1 MTLTI
6 ILSAITL
13 LLLLVIIALLF
24 SLKSKSNNSNDLRKE
39 ISIMLM
45 QTREELLTNIGAK
58 ISENSNTQQTQI
70 ANLTQLNEQKL
81 ENTRKNMEE
90 KLELIRATVENR
102 LQLMQKDNADKLEKM
117 RVTVDEKLQG
127 TLEQRLG
134 ESFKVVNDR
143 LESVYKGLGEMQSL
157 AQGVGDLKKIFTN
170 VKARGTWGEIELGNI
185 LQEYLTPDQYICSA
199 KTKPNATEFVE
210 FAIKL
215 PGKTDGQ
222 NVLLPVDSK
231 FPVEDYKRLVD
242 AQEAGDV
249 ELITEARKSL
259 ENSIKLFAK
268 DIHDKY
274 IETPYTTDFG
284 IMFLPTESLYCEI
297 VKNTVLIETLTQ
309 KYRVIVSGPNTFVA
323 LLNSLQMGFRTLA
336 IEKRSSEVWKLL
348 GGVKSEFEK
357 FGELLDKTNKK
368 LQEISN
374 TMERASAK
382 TRTIQRKLKN
392 VEALP
397 IGSEDEFYGT
407 DVLDVVASE
416 EDSSDDEEYLLSD
429 NIESNNED

>member
-1 MTLTI
+1 MDLNI
-6 ILSAITL
+6 ILCFAIIA
-13 LLLLVIIALLF
+13 LLLVIIVLII
-24 SLKSKSNNSNDLRKE
+24 SLKKSSNNTDSLRRE
-39 ISIMLM
+39 ISTMLM
-45 QTREELLTNIGAK
+45 QTREELQNNLGSK
-58 ISENSNTQQTQI
+58 ITENSNTQQLQL
-70 ANLTQLNEQKL
+70 ANLTNINEQKL
-81 ENTRKNMEE
+81 ENTRKSTEE
-90 KLELIRATVENR
+90 KLELIRRTVEDR
-102 LQLMQKDNADKLEKM
+102 LLYMQKDNADKLEKM

-185 LQEYLTPDQYICSA
+185 LEEYLTSDQYLRSA

-242 AQEAGDV
+242 AEEIGD
-249 ELITEARKSL
+249 IDTINSARKNL

-284 IMFLPTESLYCEI
+284 IMFLPTESLYCE
-297 VKNTVLIETLTQ
+297 VLKNTALIETLTQ
-309 KYRVIVSGPNTFVA
+309 KYRVVVSGPTTFVA

-357 FGELLDKTNKK
+357 FGDLLDKTNKK

-397 IGSEDEFYGT
+397 VDNEDEFYGT
-407 DVLDVVASE
+407 DLLDALP
-416 EDSSDDEEYLLSD
+416 YPD
-429 NIESNNED
+429 NILEDQEYNVNEE

>member
-1 MTLTI
+1 MNLTT
-6 ILSAITL
+6 ILCGVIL
-13 LLLLVIIALLF
+13 LLLIVIIALLIN
-24 SLKSKSNNSNDLRKE
+24 LKNKNNNSDSLRQE
-39 ISIMLM
+39 ISTMLM
-45 QTREELLTNIGAK
+45 HTREELLNNISTK
-58 ISENSNTQQTQI
+58 ISENGNTQQLQL
-70 ANLTQLNEQKL
+70 ANLTNINEQKL

-90 KLELIRATVENR
+90 KLELIRRTVEDR
-102 LQLMQKDNADKLEKM
+102 LLYMQKDNADKLEKM

-249 ELITEARKSL
+249 AQINDARKSL

-268 DIHDKY
+268 DIHYKY
-274 IETPYTTDFG
+274 IETPFTTDFG
-284 IMFLPTESLYCEI
+284 IMFLPTESLYCEV
-297 VKNTVLIETLTQ
+297 VKNTVLVEVLAQ
-309 KYRVIVSGPNTFVA
+309 KFRVIVSGPNTFVA

-336 IEKRSSEVWKLL
+336 IEKRSSEVWTLL

-357 FGELLDKTNKK
+357 FGDLLDKTNKK

-397 IGSEDEFYGT
+397 VTDEDEFYGK
-407 DVLDVVASE
+407 DLMDALP
-416 EDSSDDEEYLLSD
+416 SSDDTFENENYTINSD
-429 NIESNNED
+429 EDKD

>member
-1 MTLTI
+1 MDLTI
-6 ILSAITL
+6 ILCA
-13 LLLLVIIALLF
+13 VIIALLILVIILLVT
-24 SLKSKSNNSNDLRKE
+24 SKNKSSDNELRRE
-39 ISIMLM
+39 ISTMLM
-45 QTREELLTNIGAK
+45 QTREEIQNNLGTK
-58 ISENSNTQQTQI
+58 IVENGNTQQLQL
-70 ANLTQLNEQKL
+70 ANLTTINEQKL
-81 ENTRKNMEE
+81 ENTRKSTEE
-90 KLELIRATVENR
+90 KLESIRRTVEDR
-102 LQLMQKDNADKLEKM
+102 LIYMQKDNADKLEKM

-134 ESFKVVNDR
+134 ESFKIVNDR
-143 LESVYKGLGEMQSL
+143 LESVYKGLGEMQNL

-185 LQEYLTPDQYICSA
+185 LEEYLTPDQYLKSA
-199 KTKPNATEFVE
+199 KTRPNATEFVE

-242 AQEAGDV
+242 AEEIGD
-249 ELITEARKSL
+249 LDAIADARKSL
-259 ENSIKLFAK
+259 ESSIKLFAK

-284 IMFLPTESLYCEI
+284 IMFLPTESLYCEVI
-297 VKNTVLIETLTQ
+297 KNTVLIETLTQ
-309 KYRVIVSGPNTFVA
+309 KYRVVVSGPNTFVA

-357 FGELLDKTNKK
+357 FGDLLDKTNKK

-374 TMERASAK
+374 TMESASAK

-397 IGSEDEFYGT
+397 IGDEDEFYGT
-407 DVLDVVASE
+407 DLLDEAPLTAISE
-416 EDSSDDEEYLLSD
+416 ENYNVSDDE
-429 NIESNNED
+429 I

>member
-1 MTLTI
+1 MDLNI
-6 ILSAITL
+6 ILCFAIIA
-13 LLLLVIIALLF
+13 LLLVIIVLII
-24 SLKSKSNNSNDLRKE
+24 SLKKSSDNTDSLRRE
-39 ISIMLM
+39 ISTMLM
-45 QTREELLTNIGAK
+45 QTREELQNNLGSK
-58 ISENSNTQQTQI
+58 ITENSNTQQLQL
-70 ANLTQLNEQKL
+70 ANLTNINEQKL
-81 ENTRKNMEE
+81 ENTRKSTEE
-90 KLELIRATVENR
+90 KLELIRRTVEDR
-102 LQLMQKDNADKLEKM
+102 LLYMQKDNADKLEKM

-127 TLEQRLG
+127 TLEQR
-134 ESFKVVNDR
+134 
-143 LESVYKGLGEMQSL
+143 LGEMQSL

-185 LQEYLTPDQYICSA
+185 LEEYLTSDQYLRSA

-242 AQEAGDV
+242 AEEIGD
-249 ELITEARKSL
+249 IDTINSARKNL

-284 IMFLPTESLYCEI
+284 IMFLPTESLYCE
-297 VKNTVLIETLTQ
+297 VLKNTALIETLTQ
-309 KYRVIVSGPNTFVA
+309 KYRVVVSGPTTFVA

-357 FGELLDKTNKK
+357 FGDLLDKTNKK

-397 IGSEDEFYGT
+397 VDNEDEFYGT
-407 DVLDVVASE
+407 DLLDALPSP
-416 EDSSDDEEYLLSD
+416 D
-429 NIESNNED
+429 NILEDQEYNVNEE

>member
-1 MTLTI
+1 MDLTVILCAI
-6 ILSAITL
+6 IL
-13 LLLLVIIALLF
+13 LLLLVIIVLLIN
-24 SLKSKSNNSNDLRKE
+24 LKNKPNNSDELRRE
-39 ISIMLM
+39 FSTMLM
-45 QTREELLTNIGAK
+45 QTREEIQNNLGNK
-58 ISENSNTQQTQI
+58 ITENGNTQQLQL
-70 ANLTQLNEQKL
+70 ANLTNLNEQKL
-81 ENTRKNMEE
+81 ENTRKSTEE
-90 KLELIRATVENR
+90 KLELIRRTVEDR
-102 LQLMQKDNADKLEKM
+102 LLYMQKDNADKLEKM

-134 ESFKVVNDR
+134 ESFKIVNDR
-143 LESVYKGLGEMQSL
+143 LESVYKGLGEMQNL

-185 LQEYLTPDQYICSA
+185 LQEYLTPDQYLCSS
-199 KTKPNATEFVE
+199 KTRPNATEFVE

-231 FPVEDYKRLVD
+231 FPIEDYKRLVD
-242 AQEAGDV
+242 AEESADV
-249 ELITEARKSL
+249 DAINDARKSL

-284 IMFLPTESLYCEI
+284 IMFLPTESLYCEVI
-297 VKNTVLIETLTQ
+297 KNTVLIETLAQ
-309 KYRVIVSGPNTFVA
+309 KYRVVVSGPNTFVA

-357 FGELLDKTNKK
+357 FGDLLDKTNKK

-397 IGSEDEFYGT
+397 IGDEEEFYGS
-407 DVLDVVASE
+407 DLLDSLPSPDNVVDNSDYNVNE
-416 EDSSDDEEYLLSD
+416 EE
-429 NIESNNED
+429 

>member
-1 MTLTI
+1 MDLTT
-6 ILSAITL
+6 ILCGVIL
-13 LLLLVIIALLF
+13 LLLIVIIALLLN
-24 SLKSKSNNSNDLRKE
+24 LKNKNNNSDSLRQE
-39 ISIMLM
+39 ISTMLM
-45 QTREELLTNIGAK
+45 HTREELLNNISTK
-58 ISENSNTQQTQI
+58 ISENGNTQQLQL
-70 ANLTQLNEQKL
+70 ANLTNINEQKL

-90 KLELIRATVENR
+90 KLEFIRRTVEDR
-102 LQLMQKDNADKLEKM
+102 LLYMQKDNADKLEKM

-249 ELITEARKSL
+249 AQINDARKSL

-274 IETPYTTDFG
+274 IETPFTTDFG
-284 IMFLPTESLYCEI
+284 IMFLPTESLYCEV
-297 VKNTVLIETLTQ
+297 VKNTVLVEVLAQ
-309 KYRVIVSGPNTFVA
+309 KFRVIVSGPNTFVA

-336 IEKRSSEVWKLL
+336 IEKRSSEVWTLL

-357 FGELLDKTNKK
+357 FGDLLDKTNKK

-397 IGSEDEFYGT
+397 VTDEDEFYGK
-407 DVLDVVASE
+407 DLMDALP
-416 EDSSDDEEYLLSD
+416 SSDDTFENENYTINSD
-429 NIESNNED
+429 EDKD

>member
-1 MTLTI
+1 MDLTV
-6 ILSAITL
+6 ILCALIL
-13 LLLLVIIALLF
+13 VLLLVIIALLI
-24 SLKSKSNNSNDLRKE
+24 SLKNNSKNTDSLRQE
-39 ISIMLM
+39 IATMLAA
-45 QTREELLTNIGAK
+45 TRQELLNTIGAK
-58 ISENSNTQQTQI
+58 INENGNTQQLQL
-70 ANLTQLNEQKL
+70 ANLTNINEQKL

-90 KLELIRATVENR
+90 KLELIRRTVEDR
-102 LQLMQKDNADKLEKM
+102 LIYMQKDNADKLEKM

-185 LQEYLTPDQYICSA
+185 LQEYLTPDQYLCSA
-199 KTKPNATEFVE
+199 KTRPNATEFVE

-222 NVLLPVDSK
+222 NVLLPLDSK

-242 AQEAGDV
+242 AEEAGDIDA
-249 ELITEARKSL
+249 ITAARKSL

-309 KYRVIVSGPNTFVA
+309 KYRVVVSGPNTFVA

-357 FGELLDKTNKK
+357 FGDLLDKTNKK

-397 IGSEDEFYGT
+397 IGSEEEFYGA
-407 DVLDVVASE
+407 DLLEAALPSSE
-416 EDSSDDEEYLLSD
+416 NIIEDENYSV
-429 NIESNNED
+429 NEDE

>member
-6 ILSAITL
+6 ILCA
-13 LLLLVIIALLF
+13 VIIALLI
-24 SLKSKSNNSNDLRKE
+24 LVIILLITNKDKNSSYELRRE
-39 ISIMLM
+39 ISTMLM
-45 QTREELLTNIGAK
+45 QTREEIQNNLGTK
-58 ISENSNTQQTQI
+58 IIENGNTQQLQL
-70 ANLTQLNEQKL
+70 ANLTTLNEQKL
-81 ENTRKNMEE
+81 ENTRKSTEE
-90 KLELIRATVENR
+90 KLELIRKTVEDR
-102 LQLMQKDNADKLEKM
+102 LIYMQKDNADKLEKM

-134 ESFKVVNDR
+134 ESFKIVNDR
-143 LESVYKGLGEMQSL
+143 LESVYKGLGEMQNL

-185 LQEYLTPDQYICSA
+185 LEEYLTPDQYLKSA
-199 KTKPNATEFVE
+199 KTRPNATEFVE

-242 AQEAGDV
+242 AEEIGD
-249 ELITEARKSL
+249 LDAINDARKSL

-284 IMFLPTESLYCEI
+284 IMFLPTESLYCEVI
-297 VKNTVLIETLTQ
+297 KNTVLIETLAQ
-309 KYRVIVSGPNTFVA
+309 KYRVVVSGPNTFVA

-357 FGELLDKTNKK
+357 FGDLLDKTNKK

-397 IGSEDEFYGT
+397 IGDENEFYGT
-407 DVLDVVASE
+407 DLLDEAPLTTLDEGNYSV
-416 EDSSDDEEYLLSD
+416 SDDE
-429 NIESNNED
+429 I

>member
-1 MTLTI
+1 MNLTT
-6 ILSAITL
+6 ILCVVIL
-13 LLLLVIIALLF
+13 LLLIVIIALLIN
-24 SLKSKSNNSNDLRKE
+24 LKNKNNNSDSLRQE
-39 ISIMLM
+39 ISTMLM
-45 QTREELLTNIGAK
+45 HTREELLNNISTK
-58 ISENSNTQQTQI
+58 ISENGNTQQLQL
-70 ANLTQLNEQKL
+70 ANLTNINEQKL

-90 KLELIRATVENR
+90 KLELIRRTVEDR
-102 LQLMQKDNADKLEKM
+102 LLYMQKDNADKLEKM

-249 ELITEARKSL
+249 AQINDARKSL

-274 IETPYTTDFG
+274 IETPFTTDFG
-284 IMFLPTESLYCEI
+284 IMFLPTESLYCEV
-297 VKNTVLIETLTQ
+297 VKNTVLVEVLAQ
-309 KYRVIVSGPNTFVA
+309 KFRVIVSGPNTFVA
-323 LLNSLQMGFRTLA
+323 LLNSLHMGFRTLA
-336 IEKRSSEVWKLL
+336 IEKRSSEVWTLL

-357 FGELLDKTNKK
+357 FGDLLDKTNKK

-397 IGSEDEFYGT
+397 VTDEDEFYGK
-407 DVLDVVASE
+407 DLMDALP
-416 EDSSDDEEYLLSD
+416 SSDDTFENENYTINSD
-429 NIESNNED
+429 EDKD

>member
-1 MTLTI
+1 MDLNI
-6 ILSAITL
+6 ILCFAIIA
-13 LLLLVIIALLF
+13 LLLVIIVLII
-24 SLKSKSNNSNDLRKE
+24 SLKKSSNNSDSLRRE
-39 ISIMLM
+39 ISTMLM
-45 QTREELLTNIGAK
+45 QTREELQNNLGSK
-58 ISENSNTQQTQI
+58 ITENSNTQQLQL
-70 ANLTQLNEQKL
+70 ANLTNINEQKL
-81 ENTRKNMEE
+81 ENTRKSTEE
-90 KLELIRATVENR
+90 KLELIRRTVEDR
-102 LQLMQKDNADKLEKM
+102 LLYMQKDNADKLEKM

-143 LESVYKGLGEMQSL
+143 LESVYKGLGEMQTL

-185 LQEYLTPDQYICSA
+185 LEEYLTPDQYIRSA

-242 AQEAGDV
+242 SEEAGDV
-249 ELITEARKSL
+249 DLINSARKNL

-284 IMFLPTESLYCEI
+284 IMFLPTESLYCE
-297 VKNTVLIETLTQ
+297 VLKNTALIETLNQ
-309 KYRVIVSGPNTFVA
+309 KYRVVVSGPSTFVA

-357 FGELLDKTNKK
+357 FGDLLDKTNKK

-397 IGSEDEFYGT
+397 VDNEDEFYGT
-407 DVLDVVASE
+407 DLLDALPS
-416 EDSSDDEEYLLSD
+416 SD
-429 NIESNNED
+429 NIVEDSEYNVNEE

>member
-1 MTLTI
+1 MDLNI
-6 ILSAITL
+6 ILCFAIIA
-13 LLLLVIIALLF
+13 LLLVIIVLII
-24 SLKSKSNNSNDLRKE
+24 SLKKSSNNTDSLRRE
-39 ISIMLM
+39 ISTMLM
-45 QTREELLTNIGAK
+45 QTREELQNNLGSK
-58 ISENSNTQQTQI
+58 ITENSNTQQLQL
-70 ANLTQLNEQKL
+70 ANLTNINEQKL
-81 ENTRKNMEE
+81 ENTRKSTEE
-90 KLELIRATVENR
+90 KLELIRRTVEDR
-102 LQLMQKDNADKLEKM
+102 LLYMQKDNADKLEKM

-170 VKARGTWGEIELGNI
+170 VKVRGTWGEIELGNI
-185 LQEYLTPDQYICSA
+185 LEEYLTSDQYLRSA

-242 AQEAGDV
+242 AEEIGD
-249 ELITEARKSL
+249 IDTINSARKNL

-284 IMFLPTESLYCEI
+284 IMFLPTESLYCE
-297 VKNTVLIETLTQ
+297 VLKNTALIETLTQ
-309 KYRVIVSGPNTFVA
+309 KYRVVVSGPTTFVA

-357 FGELLDKTNKK
+357 FGDLLDKTNKK

-397 IGSEDEFYGT
+397 VDNEDEFYGT
-407 DVLDVVASE
+407 DLLDALPSP
-416 EDSSDDEEYLLSD
+416 D
-429 NIESNNED
+429 NILEDQEYNVNEE

>member
-1 MTLTI
+1 MNLTT
-6 ILSAITL
+6 ILCGVIL
-13 LLLLVIIALLF
+13 LLLIVIIALLIN
-24 SLKSKSNNSNDLRKE
+24 LKNKNNNSDSLRQE
-39 ISIMLM
+39 ISTMLM
-45 QTREELLTNIGAK
+45 HTREELLNNISTK
-58 ISENSNTQQTQI
+58 ISENGNTQQLQL
-70 ANLTQLNEQKL
+70 ANLTNINEQKL

-90 KLELIRATVENR
+90 KLELIRRTVEDR
-102 LQLMQKDNADKLEKM
+102 LLYMQKDNADKLEKM

-249 ELITEARKSL
+249 AQINDARKSL

-274 IETPYTTDFG
+274 IETPFTTDFG
-284 IMFLPTESLYCEI
+284 IMFLPTESLYCAV
-297 VKNTVLIETLTQ
+297 VKNTVLVEVLAQ
-309 KYRVIVSGPNTFVA
+309 KFRVIVSGPNTFVA

-336 IEKRSSEVWKLL
+336 IEKRSSEVWTLL

-357 FGELLDKTNKK
+357 FGDLLDKTNKK

-397 IGSEDEFYGT
+397 VTDEDEFYGK
-407 DVLDVVASE
+407 DLMDALP
-416 EDSSDDEEYLLSD
+416 SSDDTFENENYTINSD
-429 NIESNNED
+429 EDKD

>member
-1 MTLTI
+1 MDLTT
-6 ILSAITL
+6 ILCGVIL
-13 LLLLVIIALLF
+13 LLLIVIIALLLN
-24 SLKSKSNNSNDLRKE
+24 LKNKNNNSDSLRQE
-39 ISIMLM
+39 ISTMLM
-45 QTREELLTNIGAK
+45 HTREELLNNISTK
-58 ISENSNTQQTQI
+58 ISENGNTQQLQL
-70 ANLTQLNEQKL
+70 ANLTNINEQKL

-90 KLELIRATVENR
+90 KLEFIRRTVEDR
-102 LQLMQKDNADKLEKM
+102 LLYMQKDNADKLEKM

-249 ELITEARKSL
+249 AQINDARKSL

-274 IETPYTTDFG
+274 IETPFTTDFG
-284 IMFLPTESLYCEI
+284 IMFLPTESLYCEV
-297 VKNTVLIETLTQ
+297 VKNTVLVEVLAQ
-309 KYRVIVSGPNTFVA
+309 KFRVIVSGPNTFVA

-357 FGELLDKTNKK
+357 FGDLLDKTNKK

-397 IGSEDEFYGT
+397 VSDEDEFYGK
-407 DVLDVVASE
+407 DLMDALP
-416 EDSSDDEEYLLSD
+416 SSDDTFEDENYTINSD
-429 NIESNNED
+429 EDKD